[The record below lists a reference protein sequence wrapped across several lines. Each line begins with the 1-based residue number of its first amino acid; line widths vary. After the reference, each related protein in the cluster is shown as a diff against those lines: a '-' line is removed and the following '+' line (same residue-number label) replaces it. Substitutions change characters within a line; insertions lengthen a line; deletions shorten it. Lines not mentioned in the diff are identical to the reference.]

1 MFGTPLRFMSCLG
14 VILLGASLQI
24 SAHASPV
31 THSQQTTSF
40 PVVLQHAFGTTTIQ
54 KEPSR
59 ILTWGWNAE
68 DAVLALGKIPIAI
81 PHYSM
86 FESGIFPWNED
97 KLEGQK
103 PGLLFGRHA
112 NFEQIASLRPDI
124 ILAPYS
130 DIDAVAYKRLS
141 AIAPTVVYRSGPWQA
156 DWREQ
161 TEIIGEALGKPEEA
175 KALIVET
182 ENLLEGF
189 GKDHPELQGKT
200 FTFGSYMPGSSGIIV
215 YLPSDP
221 RVQALTK
228 MGLKVSSGVQALAA
242 SGPDET
248 STSVSLENLSS
259 IDADILIMWYGEGA
273 RAAAEAQP
281 LFAALGAVKRGS
293 YVALDDPISVWS
305 TSALSVLSIPYGF
318 PQFVPRLA
326 DAARKAEQH

>member
-1 MFGTPLRFMSCLG
+1 MLKNSIMIGRFLFIVLLFLYPAKFAQGEDAASSVKVLHA
-14 VILLGASLQI
+14 LGASDI
-24 SAHASPV
+24 SLP
-31 THSQQTTSF
+31 
-40 PVVLQHAFGTTTIQ
+40 PR
-54 KEPSR
+54 R
-59 ILTWGWNAE
+59 IITLGWSGE
-68 DAVLALGKIPIAI
+68 DVVLALGHVPVAMTRYGSF
-81 PHYSM
+81 P
-86 FESGIFPWNED
+86 SGMFPWDEE
-97 KLEGQK
+97 KLNGQK
-103 PGLLFGRHA
+103 PLLLSGDLNYEA
-112 NFEQIASLRPDI
+112 IAALKPDL
-124 ILAPYS
+124 ILGIYAG
-130 DIDAVAYKRLS
+130 IDAVAYKRLS
-141 AIAPTVVYRSGPWQA
+141 AIAPPVVYRSGPWQA

-175 KALIVET
+175 KALIAET
-182 ENLLEGF
+182 ETLLEGF

-248 STSVSLENLSS
+248 STSVSLENIAS

-326 DAARKAEQH
+326 DAARKSEQQQ

>member
-1 MFGTPLRFMSCLG
+1 MLKNSIVIGRFFFI
-14 VILLGASLQI
+14 VLLFLYPAKFAQG
-24 SAHASPV
+24 
-31 THSQQTTSF
+31 
-40 PVVLQHAFGTTTIQ
+40 
-54 KEPSR
+54 
-59 ILTWGWNAE
+59 E
-68 DAVLALGKIPIAI
+68 DAASSVRVLHALGTSDISLPPRRIITLGWSGEDVVLALGHVPVAMTRYGSF
-81 PHYSM
+81 P
-86 FESGIFPWNED
+86 SGMFPWDEE
-97 KLEGQK
+97 KLRGNNPLLLSGDLNYEAIAALK
-103 PGLLFGRHA
+103 PDL
-112 NFEQIASLRPDI
+112 
-124 ILAPYS
+124 ILGIYAG
-130 DIDAVAYKRLS
+130 IDTVAYKRLS

-248 STSVSLENLSS
+248 STSVSLENVGS

-281 LFAALGAVKRGS
+281 LFAALGAVKRSS

-326 DAARKAEQH
+326 EAARKAEQH